1 MKNQVSRRHF
11 AQLGTA
17 AWGSVALGCGQ
28 DQRDFVTDQ
37 EDGRGAGG
45 RSSGTGGRGAGGS
58 GAGGSSSGGAGTG
71 GTVEPPLGG
80 MGGVPRTCGELT
92 RTNIE
97 GPFFLAG
104 SPERTD
110 LRGEL
115 PGFPLLLSG
124 VVYDTACEPLTGA
137 LVDFW
142 QADETGAYD
151 RTGSTFRGHQFT
163 SDSGAYTLS
172 SIIPGRYLN
181 GSVYRPAHLHVKV
194 IAAGHTLTTQLYFPD
209 DPFNEDDA
217 FFLPELVVRVE
228 EAGDLLVAHFDFYVP
243 TIL

>member
-1 MKNQVSRRHF
+1 MKNQVSRRRF
-11 AQLGTA
+11 TQLGTA
-17 AWGSVALGCGQ
+17 AWGSVAFGCGH
-28 DQRDFVTDQ
+28 DQRDLVADQ
-37 EDGRGAGG
+37 EGGSGSGG
-45 RSSGTGGRGAGGS
+45 RSSGSGGRGSGGS
-58 GAGGSSSGGAGTG
+58 GGDGTG
-71 GTVEPPLGG
+71 GTLEPPLGG
-80 MGGVPRTCGELT
+80 MGGMPRTCGELT
-92 RTNIE
+92 QTNIE

-115 PGFPLLLSG
+115 PGIPLLLSG
-124 VVYDTACEPLTGA
+124 VVYDTTCEPLGGA

-151 RTGSTFRGHQFT
+151 ADGNTFRGHQFT
-163 SDSGAYTLS
+163 SASGAYTLS
-172 SIIPGRYLN
+172 SILPGRYLN

-209 DPFNEDDA
+209 DPFNDEDA

-243 TIL
+243 TIV